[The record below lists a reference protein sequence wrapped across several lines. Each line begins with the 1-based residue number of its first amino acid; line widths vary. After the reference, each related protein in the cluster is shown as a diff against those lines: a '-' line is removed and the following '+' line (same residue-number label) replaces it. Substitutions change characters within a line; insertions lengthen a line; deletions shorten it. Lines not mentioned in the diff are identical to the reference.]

1 MQDVDVIGLLCL
13 SNRLP
18 APPPLPARPMYRDR
32 DGRAYYVNDTHYYDN
47 LLYRPVS
54 DIPLRFERGQS
65 DLLPCMFDA
74 DAGCW
79 DRTVFFNAA
88 EPKGFWAQ

>member
-1 MQDVDVIGLLCL
+1 MHAVALTGLLFL
-13 SNRLP
+13 PNRLP

-32 DGRAYYVNDTHYYDN
+32 DGRAYYVNDMHYDDG

-54 DIPLRFERGQS
+54 DLPLRFERGQS

-74 DAGCW
+74 GCLYLQTFLEN
-79 DRTVFFNAA
+79 D
-88 EPKGFWAQ
+88 